1 MSIGDLKRLNSH
13 GERRLIPLSKT
24 ASPLNSALRGLGATA
39 NPVAELDLHWGLWVV
54 VATIGITTHQA
65 TDLGAINGPREV
77 LWGPI
82 NGVLVEAVLWLIH
95 RVIHSTV
102 VGGGVALAVVVG
114 LDGSVVAADPLPV
127 DLVEGRGL
135 EDEGGDDA
143 AAVGGLHD
151 HLNLAVEDVPFRL
164 DSWGVGLLL
173 DHELGALR
181 GVLEGGTWEGEE
193 VLGGSLGEVDV
204 DAGTEGNL
212 SWAGWRNR

>member
-13 GERRLIPLSKT
+13 GERSLIPLSKA
-24 ASPLNSALRGLGATA
+24 ASPLNSALWGFGATTD
-39 NPVAELDLHWGLWVV
+39 PVAELDLHWGLWIV
-54 VATIGITTHQA
+54 VATVGITAHQT
-65 TDLGAINGPREV
+65 TDFSAINGPGKV
-77 LWGPI
+77 LWSPI

-95 RVIHSTV
+95 WVIHSTI

-135 EDEGGDDA
+135 KDEGGDDA

-151 HLNLAVEDVPFRL
+151 HLDLAVEDVPFRL
-164 DSWGVGLLL
+164 DRWGVRLFL
-173 DHELGALR
+173 DHELGAR
-181 GVLEGGTWEGEE
+181 GGVLEGGAWEGEE
-193 VLGGSLGEVDV
+193 VLGGSLGEVDI

-212 SWAGWRNR
+212 SWAGWRIR